1 MSLVALVHIALL
13 LSIGTV
19 GLLFSRGAAVLLL
32 LLPASQMLGFVDPMS
47 IAEKGIFDIHL
58 LIGIVIVGLIAA
70 SGKHLGELREGRFLA
85 PLIILTLLWGYG
97 VLYPLTTGA
106 SSLFYSLKAS
116 KEFLTVFCYF
126 GIMLFVR
133 TERDVRWGWR
143 CLLGLGLYYSL
154 VEIAVQVFGESLLKQ
169 MTFDYRREGQWF
181 WKIYLSFWPV
191 ILITFLHAF
200 FEISHNVRRTYFNF
214 LLGSLGLVL
223 TFFRSYLLGVAGA
236 IPLILTLARRGMST
250 IMVQFIILGTVIA
263 FAIVMVTLFAG
274 SGHEKKGNLFD
285 RFITSGLV
293 ELQTQKGGALEGRE
307 AFAKDRRKILQ
318 QSPYLGFGFIDKESK
333 AGLRFRQQLTGD
345 MLGFIDK
352 GDLDTALKFGYIGRT
367 ILYGTFVYLAWILI
381 RLANQRLQPTLNVRC
396 LALAA
401 TVVVFLVVQPVHAPL
416 TYSFGLLPF
425 GIALGLIERERL
437 LVVRHRA

>member
-1 MSLVALVHIALL
+1 MSLVVLVHITLL
-13 LSIGTV
+13 LSIGAV

-70 SGKHLGELREGRFLA
+70 SGNHLGELREGRFLA
-85 PLIILTLLWGYG
+85 PLIILTLLWCYG

-154 VEIAVQVFGESLLKQ
+154 VEIAVQVFGESLLSQ

-214 LLGSLGLVL
+214 LLGSLGLLL

-236 IPLILTLARRGMST
+236 IPLILTFARKGLST

-263 FAIVMVTLFAG
+263 SAIVMVALFAG
-274 SGHEKKGNLFD
+274 NGHEKKGNLFD

-318 QSPYLGFGFIDKESK
+318 QSPYLGFGFIDKDSK

-352 GDLDTALKFGYIGRT
+352 GDLDTALKFGYIGQT

-437 LVVRHRA
+437 LVVRQLI